1 MKQGKQWGIL
11 EGWRLVSL
19 DLETF
24 EMGYE
29 EEASERLRGKTE
41 SEAVVDRRQIRGLG
55 VEGGRQEERVDS
67 CGEGWYLGCPQA
79 PRPGRTGLLPGKNWV
94 SGLPRHCPNWLG

>member
-19 DLETF
+19 DLEKF

-55 VEGGRQEERVDS
+55 LEGGD
-67 CGEGWYLGCPQA
+67 GTGTGC
-79 PRPGRTGLLPGKNWV
+79 
-94 SGLPRHCPNWLG
+94 RHQV

>member
-29 EEASERLRGKTE
+29 EEASERLRGKT
-41 SEAVVDRRQIRGLG
+41 
-55 VEGGRQEERVDS
+55 
-67 CGEGWYLGCPQA
+67 
-79 PRPGRTGLLPGKNWV
+79 K
-94 SGLPRHCPNWLG
+94 